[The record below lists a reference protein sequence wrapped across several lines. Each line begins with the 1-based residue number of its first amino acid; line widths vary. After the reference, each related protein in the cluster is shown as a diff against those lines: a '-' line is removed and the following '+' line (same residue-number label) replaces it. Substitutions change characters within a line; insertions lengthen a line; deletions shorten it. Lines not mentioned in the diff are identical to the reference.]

1 MSSICLFDMLQLSA
15 PLTAGKR
22 GNDDDA
28 AVGSGRGGAAIKA
41 ASCLP
46 LGRLNVSPIDRQMT
60 FQWRRIR
67 PKKEGEFHNA
77 GDLTV
82 DSPSLS
88 LTEQAGRQAG

>member
-1 MSSICLFDMLQLSA
+1 MA
-15 PLTAGKR
+15 TTTTPLWG
-22 GNDDDA
+22 
-28 AVGSGRGGAAIKA
+28 VEGGAAIKA

-88 LTEQAGRQAG
+88 LTEQAGRRADCWRLAATIYPALGEDDTIA